1 MDTVEELNNTYFYA
15 GRSNL
20 TASELLFMIFCEN
33 TANQLGVQ
41 DFGAIVSIVAG
52 LNVLPTRTKPRDAIE
67 GTSLASRG
75 SRKVFGNAKFPWGIR
90 LPSIIAGY
98 PPSTLKIKMV
108 AKISAF
114 TGRAIPVVGWIIL
127 AADVSEIT
135 WCTLKD
141 YNRIARGNDKIW

>member
-20 TASELLFMIFCEN
+20 TASQLLFMIFCEN

-52 LNVLPTRTKPRDAIE
+52 LNNLPTRGKLADATP
-67 GTSLASRG
+67 GTSYASTKA
-75 SRKVFGNAKFPWGIR
+75 RKVFGSAKFPWGMK
-90 LPSIIAGY
+90 LPSVVGGY
-98 PPSTLKIKMV
+98 PPRKLRVYMTNKIGTFV
-108 AKISAF
+108 
-114 TGRAIPVVGWIIL
+114 GRAVPVVGWIIL

-135 WCTLKD
+135 WCTLRD
-141 YNRIARGNDKIW
+141 YNRIARGGDKIW

>member
-1 MDTVEELNNTYFYA
+1 MEV
-15 GRSNL
+15 
-20 TASELLFMIFCEN
+20 ICEN

-52 LNVLPTRTKPRDAIE
+52 LNILPTRTKPRDAIE

-75 SRKVFGNAKFPWGIR
+75 SRNVFGTAKFPWGIR
-90 LPSIIAGY
+90 LPSVIGGY

-127 AADVSEIT
+127 ASDVSQIAYRT
-135 WCTLKD
+135 VTL
-141 YNRIARGNDKIW
+141 NRITRLSGISLMVLKKLFLIRVYQVQIYQR

>member
-15 GRSNL
+15 GRFNL
-20 TASELLFMIFCEN
+20 TASQLLFIIFCEN

-41 DFGAIVSIVAG
+41 DFVATTSIVAG
-52 LNVLPTRTKPRDAIE
+52 LNILPTRVKPSDAIE

-75 SRKVFGNAKFPWGIR
+75 SRRILGTAKFPYGIR
-90 LPSIIAGY
+90 LPSVIGGY

-114 TGRAIPVVGWIIL
+114 TGRAIPVLGWVIM
-127 AADVSEIT
+127 ASDVSQISYR
-135 WCTLKD
+135 TLID
-141 YNRIARGNDKIW
+141 YNRIARGSDKIW

>member
-20 TASELLFMIFCEN
+20 TASQLLFMIFCEN

-52 LNVLPTRTKPRDAIE
+52 LNILPVSGKLAGAIPD
-67 GTSLASRG
+67 TSIASKGAR
-75 SRKVFGNAKFPWGIR
+75 SLFGNARFPKPIR
-90 LPSIIAGY
+90 LPSVIGGY
-98 PPSTLKIKMV
+98 PPSTLRIKMV
-108 AKISAF
+108 SRIGTFA
-114 TGRAIPVVGWIIL
+114 GRAVPVVGWIIL
-127 AADVSEIT
+127 GSDVSQISWRT
-135 WCTLKD
+135 VRD

>member
-15 GRSNL
+15 GRFNL
-20 TASELLFMIFCEN
+20 TASQLLFIIFCEN

-41 DFGAIVSIVAG
+41 DFVAITSIVAG
-52 LNVLPTRTKPRDAIE
+52 LNILPTRVKPRDAIE

-75 SRKVFGNAKFPWGIR
+75 SRKILGTAKFPYGIR
-90 LPSIIAGY
+90 LPSVIGGY

-114 TGRAIPVVGWIIL
+114 TGRAIPVLGWVIM
-127 AADVSEIT
+127 ASDVSQISYR
-135 WCTLKD
+135 TLID
-141 YNRIARGNDKIW
+141 YNRIARGSDKIW

>member
-20 TASELLFMIFCEN
+20 TASQLLFMIFCEN
-33 TANQLGVQ
+33 TANQLGVK

-52 LNVLPTRTKPRDAIE
+52 LNVVPTRTKPRDAIE

-75 SRKVFGNAKFPWGIR
+75 SRKVFGNAKFPWGIY
-90 LPSIIAGY
+90 LPSVVGGY
-98 PPSTLKIKMV
+98 PPSTLKIRMV
-108 AKISAF
+108 AKIGAF

-127 AADVSEIT
+127 TSDVSKIT
-135 WCTLKD
+135 YCTVRD
-141 YNRIARGNDKIW
+141 YNLIARGKDKIW

>member
-1 MDTVEELNNTYFYA
+1 M
-15 GRSNL
+15 
-20 TASELLFMIFCEN
+20 
-33 TANQLGVQ
+33 GVQ

-52 LNVLPTRTKPRDAIE
+52 LNVSPTRTKPRGAIE

-75 SRKVFGNAKFPWGIR
+75 SRKVFGTAKFPWGIQ
-90 LPSIIAGY
+90 LPSVIGGY

-127 AADVSEIT
+127 ASDVSQIAYRT
-135 WCTLKD
+135 VRD
-141 YNRIARGNDKIW
+141 YNRIARGSDKIW

>member
-1 MDTVEELNNTYFYA
+1 MDTVEELNSTYFYA

-20 TASELLFMIFCEN
+20 TASQLLFMIFCEN

-52 LNVLPTRTKPRDAIE
+52 LNVLPTRTKPRGAIE
-67 GTSLASRG
+67 GTQ
-75 SRKVFGNAKFPWGIR
+75 
-90 LPSIIAGY
+90 LPSVIGGY

-127 AADVSEIT
+127 ASDVSQIAYRT
-135 WCTLKD
+135 VRD
-141 YNRIARGNDKIW
+141 YNRIARGSDKIW